1 MCQDRLEQMVKIS
14 CEPDICLDKD
24 KIIDIFASK
33 SMPLTKLLII

>member
-24 KIIDIFASK
+24 IIIDTFASK
-33 SMPLTKLLII
+33 STPLTKLLII